1 MVQAAAACINNE
13 ESQRP
18 NIDVIIAI
26 LRGIE
31 PDYLNRKK
39 ANLTGNSCVF
49 DCYPQLQQSKSEMKS
64 HLALAMVG
72 VTEFEDEDLYCR
84 WIFELKDLIF
94 NCFVFYLVYCSKGE
108 ILS

>member
-31 PDYLNRKK
+31 PDYLSRKK
-39 ANLTGNSCVF
+39 GNNLSGNGCVF
-49 DCYPQLQQSKSEMKS
+49 ECYPQLQQQSKSEMKS

-72 VTEFEDEDLYCR
+72 VTEFEDEDFYCR
-84 WIFELKDLIF
+84 
-94 NCFVFYLVYCSKGE
+94 
-108 ILS
+108 

>member
-31 PDYLNRKK
+31 PDYLSRKK
-39 ANLTGNSCVF
+39 ANNGCVF
-49 DCYPQLQQSKSEMKS
+49 ECYPQLQQQSKSEMKS

-72 VTEFEDEDLYCR
+72 VTEFEDEDFYCR
-84 WIFELKDLIF
+84 
-94 NCFVFYLVYCSKGE
+94 
-108 ILS
+108 